1 MKKNYHIYPIIGS
14 ILVLMVVSCVKA
26 LPDAQEQDLT
36 DFAHNFRSGSLRDSI
51 QKKQDSIQKKQDSI
65 QKKQDSV
72 TKKQDSIAKK
82 DTSAPAVV
90 PYPQTPPPPANSCLA
105 VPIYGDTIVFPQ
117 PTTGSDYIVHPVN
130 SPGVGKY
137 FSWPVGLVL
146 DSLTGAINV
155 TKSETGLKF
164 AVGFVKSG
172 TRDTCLQ
179 NLVLAGVSYE
189 DSVYVLGNG
198 ATKAA
203 PYYYAN
209 PYLPPACNGQGQGSG
224 CTFDV
229 NGVAAGMKVIV
240 DKNTG
245 VIDLQ
250 KTLNGGLLGGAFG
263 LLPLNGNS
271 ITTTIYYRINDAS
284 NNALQHIDV
293 QLVYYDSKNL
303 INSGLLGNVLN
314 KLDNLLSGHLIST
327 SVNPRPPLVII
338 VRHN

>member
-1 MKKNYHIYPIIGS
+1 MKKINHIYPIIGS
-14 ILVLMVVSCVKA
+14 ILILLVVSCEKII
-26 LPDAQEQDLT
+26 PDPQQDLL
-36 DFAHNFRSGSLRDSI
+36 DYAHDFRSGSLRKDSAN
-51 QKKQDSIQKKQDSI
+51 KKQDSINKLQDSLIKKQDSLA
-65 QKKQDSV
+65 
-72 TKKQDSIAKK
+72 KKQDSIAKK
-82 DTSAPAVV
+82 DTSTIAQV
-90 PYPQTPPPPANSCLA
+90 PYPQTPPVIACLA

-117 PTTGSDYIVHPVN
+117 PTNGSDYIIHPVN
-130 SPGVGKY
+130 SPGAGKY

-146 DSLTGAINV
+146 DSLSGAINV

-164 AVGFVKSG
+164 AIGFVKNG

-179 NLVLAGVSYE
+179 DLVLGGVSYE
-189 DSVYVLGNG
+189 DSVYVLSQGG
-198 ATKAA
+198 TKAA

-209 PYLPPACNGQGQGSG
+209 PYLPPVCNGQGQGSG

-229 NGVAAGMKVIV
+229 NGTAAGMKVIV

-271 ITTTIYYRINDAS
+271 ITTTIYYRLNDAS

-293 QLVYYDSKNL
+293 QLVYYDSKSL
-303 INSGLLGNVLN
+303 ISQGLLGNIFN

>member
-14 ILVLMVVSCVKA
+14 ILVLMVMSCVKA
-26 LPDAQEQDLT
+26 IPDAQEQDIT
-36 DFAHNFRSGSLRDSI
+36 DFAHNFRSGSLRHDSAA
-51 QKKQDSIQKKQDSI
+51 KKQDSINKVQDSLIKKQDSLA
-65 QKKQDSV
+65 
-72 TKKQDSIAKK
+72 KKQDSIAKK
-82 DTSAPAVV
+82 DTTAPAAKI
-90 PYPQTPPPPANSCLA
+90 PYPQTPPVNACLA

-130 SPGVGKY
+130 SPGAGKY
-137 FSWPVGLVL
+137 FSWPVGLVI
-146 DSLTGAINV
+146 DSLTGAIDV

-164 AVGFVKSG
+164 AIGFVKSG

-179 NLVLAGVSYE
+179 NLVLGGVSYE
-189 DSVYVLGNG
+189 DSVYILSNG
-198 ATKAA
+198 ANKAA

-229 NGVAAGMKVIV
+229 NGTAAGMKVIV

-271 ITTTIYYRINDAS
+271 ITTTIYYRLNDAS

-293 QLVYYDSKNL
+293 QLVYYDSPSL